1 LCDKPH
7 ALVRVGDVLPIEGH
21 RAKLCDFFQSIVEVG
36 DVTLRPNVGSGNECP
51 VDLASS
57 INVQVVLKSGK
68 KFYTQF
74 EETDTCDDSTFTDRR
89 VLRLAQEDG
98 TLVIVS
104 GDRVNYFV
112 VEAKK
117 KLDNEAEKA

>member
-1 LCDKPH
+1 M
-7 ALVRVGDVLPIEGH
+7 A
-21 RAKLCDFFQSIVEVG
+21 
-36 DVTLRPNVGSGNECP
+36 T
-51 VDLASS
+51 